1 MELTNRMSDKIGW
14 NEKVFDKDIT
24 TKWKSEALA
33 TPDTDISEKM
43 VDWVGTSCISPSDS
57 AYYPHLTAGSVS
69 PSLNIKQDYSKT
81 QIALKCSMVSSNLTR
96 SCQTS

>member
-1 MELTNRMSDKIGW
+1 MMELTNRMSDKIGW

-43 VDWVGTSCISPSDS
+43 VDWAGTSCISPSDS

-69 PSLNIKQDYSKT
+69 PSLNIKHDRVRRAKKRASACYIPT
-81 QIALKCSMVSSNLTR
+81 GKCSGS
-96 SCQTS
+96 